1 MMIESLKISLILYG
15 LSERRARGALRFRG
29 HKPGVLTG
37 TNSVIFQNAFLVTAV
52 AYDLYP
58 VRVLDLA
65 NLAPFKDSNLNCKA
79 KRVVGPF
86 EGAPTCHG
94 LIFAQ
99 RQKLHVREER
109 VHESG
114 VNFEDVADL

>member
-1 MMIESLKISLILYG
+1 MIESLKISLILYG
-15 LSERRARGALRFRG
+15 LSERRARGALRFRE

-65 NLAPFKDSNLNCKA
+65 NLAPLKDSKA